1 MDISSPGVKN
11 KTSRSRLHPGRTR
24 ECEHREPLP
33 STKVETKEIEN
44 VMILV
49 EFVSI
54 NIGDY
59 IIRLTLILLH

>member
-1 MDISSPGVKN
+1 MDISSPGVNN
-11 KTSRSRLHPGRTR
+11 KTSHSRLHPGRTR

-33 STKVETKEIEN
+33 STKV
-44 VMILV
+44 ILV